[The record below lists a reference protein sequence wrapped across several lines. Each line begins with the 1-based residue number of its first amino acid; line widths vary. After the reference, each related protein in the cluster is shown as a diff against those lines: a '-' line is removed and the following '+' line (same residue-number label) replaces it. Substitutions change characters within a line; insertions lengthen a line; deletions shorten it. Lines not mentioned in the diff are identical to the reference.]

1 MFSGLS
7 KIDGTCTAHMSC
19 RVHLLSGEVE
29 VRFCRQHFGHSM
41 DLCHIRLSQQIRS
54 EVAALLHQGVTVS
67 NVVDIVR
74 DQIGPLLHRDKLLC
88 R

>member
-7 KIDGTCTAHMSC
+7 KIEGTCTAHMC
-19 RVHLLSGEVE
+19 CTVHLLSGEVE

-41 DLCHIRLSQQIRS
+41 DLCHIRLSEQRRL

-67 NVVDIVR
+67 KVMDTVR
-74 DQIGPLLHRDKLLC
+74 DRIGPLLHRDKLLC